1 MSFYLT
7 NVNIVGGNKKNN
19 KGNKTKTNEN
29 KIQDESAKRINKMID
44 TNEINESKFETKK
57 INNKKKRKII
67 TQTQVNQANKLD
79 KITQINLINNIKNN
93 YFTFFIDKNIKYA
106 NLNKVEQYYYNE
118 IFKKSKIYN
127 TNLYLIKK
135 KKEEY
140 KQYIGYIYNLLIKN
154 YPIAVESIGLKLSFN
169 ENWREKIKLKEND
182 LIVYNHM
189 KKRLND
195 AKNGILKRIQNELL
209 YDEKLQNQYLQYQI
223 IQKHAFF
230 QFKADENK
238 LKHIKNIYEKNSDE
252 QNHKL
257 YEKIEEKN
265 ILDDEIEI
273 LKHGTDKCE
282 KYLKKLITEKKRLK
296 RNNLYYKECNLKI
309 LYEYKLIYK
318 EYYQNK
324 LKLINTFHTFKLK
337 NIDKLISYYNNIYD
351 SLNQFHQTFDFLN
364 REIIDLNV
372 EYSKLDKELI
382 DIKKKIIEKQK
393 FIEQQLEGKNIKKIQ
408 TLTILTKSEK
418 KELNF
423 SISEKIVI
431 LNNIIMFIQEKLKNA
446 IIKLP
451 RTKCVISNDIQEFIL
466 KEQKFQLALDLDDIV
481 LKAILI
487 KISHL
492 FFQLSNVIMF
502 ILLSSFSI
510 GINNNSI
517 SQAPIHIIN
526 ERKKSLVIN
535 KNSINYYSNIIEE
548 SLNQIELKEE
558 NRKKE
563 KKIKKNKSSINLL
576 TKNLQFQKEGIS
588 EKELFSNFLQF
599 YINKERMK
607 SRENKR
613 QNPEFELEKDIE
625 IKKNSIEQNYMKL
638 NSFLSKYE
646 NSLVEKNN
654 IYNYNISKIFGN
666 KNLKLSTFNNR
677 NNKKQI
683 KLNKYSN
690 SPPFLEDSEMEI
702 DIEENE
708 NSIEKPK
715 IQKKEL
721 NTNLLNVVINKD
733 KKNIFYRIDDLR
745 NLNASFFQTMKGGKI
760 KTVTNLTFDIE
771 LQAKLHEYL
780 KKEKKERKEKK
791 KETFHK
797 HKIHSPTVRLDR
809 TYNKDFFIGRNKRF
823 IKSGSM
829 RVYNSNKYLN
839 FETNTLKSKNK
850 TITNNFFNEPFSPF
864 NNNINKKIQFNSL
877 TNRFNK
883 ERNFSF
889 STKDRKKIKNENNS
903 KNSFSFR
910 NGIFFINKKSNSS
923 EKINKPL
930 II

>member
-7 NVNIVGGNKKNN
+7 NVNIIGGNKKSNS
-19 KGNKTKTNEN
+19 GNITKINEN
-29 KIQDESAKRINKMID
+29 KNKDESNKKINTIE
-44 TNEINESKFETKK
+44 TNLKNESKFEIKK
-57 INNKKKRKII
+57 INNENKKKII
-67 TQTQVNQANKLD
+67 PQINQTNKSD
-79 KITQINLINNIKNN
+79 KNTKVNLINDVKKN

-106 NLNKVEQYYYNE
+106 DLNKVEQYYYNE

-127 TNLYLIKK
+127 DNIYLIKK

-140 KQYIGYIYNLLIKN
+140 NQYIGNIYNLLIKN
-154 YPIAVESIGLKLSFN
+154 YPILVDSIGLKESFIK
-169 ENWREKIKLKEND
+169 NWREKIKLKEND

-189 KKRLND
+189 KKRLSD
-195 AKNGILKRIQNELL
+195 AKNGILKRIQSELL
-209 YDEKLQNQYLQYQI
+209 YDDILQNQYLQYQI
-223 IQKHAFF
+223 IKKHAFF
-230 QFKADENK
+230 QLKADQNK
-238 LKHIKNIYEKNSDE
+238 LNHIKIIYEKNVEE
-252 QNHKL
+252 QNQKI
-257 YEKIEEKN
+257 YEKMQEKN
-265 ILDDEIEI
+265 NLDDDIDI
-273 LKHGTDKCE
+273 LKLGTH
-282 KYLKKLITEKKRLK
+282 KYEEYLRDIKIEKKRLK
-296 RNNLYYKECNLKI
+296 RNYLYKKECYLKI
-309 LYEYKLIYK
+309 LNEYKTIHK

-324 LKLINTFHTFKLK
+324 LQLEKTFHSLKLK
-337 NIDKLISYYNNIYD
+337 NIDKIILYYNNIYD
-351 SLNQFHQTFDFLN
+351 SLKQFHQTFYFLN
-364 REIIDLNV
+364 RDIQDLNV
-372 EYSKLDKELI
+372 EYSQLDKELI
-382 DIKKKIIEKQK
+382 DIKKKFIGKQK
-393 FIEQQLEGKNIKKIQ
+393 FIEQKLEGKNTKKIK
-408 TLTILTKSEK
+408 TLTLLNKCEE
-418 KELNF
+418 KELND
-423 SISEKIVI
+423 IITEKIII
-431 LNNIIMFIQEKLKNA
+431 LNKIINFIIGELKNS
-446 IIKLP
+446 IRKLP
-451 RTKCVISNDIQEFIL
+451 RTKCVISNDIQELIL
-466 KEQKFQLALDLDDIV
+466 NEQQLQVHLDLDDNE
-481 LKAILI
+481 LKNILI
-487 KISHL
+487 KIIHL

-502 ILLSSFSI
+502 IALSSVSK
-510 GINNNSI
+510 GINNNTI
-517 SQAPIHIIN
+517 SQFPIDTIN
-526 ERKKSLVIN
+526 EKEKSSEIN
-535 KNSINYYSNIIEE
+535 KKSINYISNIFKD
-548 SLNQIELKEE
+548 LNQIELKEE
-558 NRKKE
+558 NRMKE
-563 KKIKKNKSSINLL
+563 KKIKRNKSSIHLL
-576 TKNLQFQKEGIS
+576 AKKLKFPKEGIT
-588 EKELFSNFLQF
+588 EKEIFSNFIQF
-599 YINKERMK
+599 YINKEKMQ
-607 SRENKR
+607 SRENKI
-613 QNPEFELEKDIE
+613 QNPEFDLEKDLE
-625 IKKNSIEQNYMKL
+625 IKRNSIEQNYMKL

-646 NSLVEKNN
+646 NSLVEKNSK
-654 IYNYNISKIFGN
+654 YNYNISKIFGN
-666 KNLKLSTFNNR
+666 KNLKLSSFTTKNNI
-677 NNKKQI
+677 NQT
-683 KLNKYSN
+683 KLRKYSN
-690 SPPFLEDSEMEI
+690 SPPSLDDSEMEI
-702 DIEENE
+702 DIEEPE
-708 NSIEKPK
+708 NLIEKPIIK
-715 IQKKEL
+715 KKEL

-850 TITNNFFNEPFSPF
+850 TITNNFFNGPFTPF